1 VNDNRKLKIFLGT
14 LSGLLLGLAF
24 PPVPTGVTAL
34 IAFVPFFFLL
44 STLDNYGSTFRYTYL
59 TIFVFNLITTYWAG
73 GFVHFKDW
81 YMMVAG
87 LLLIIGHPLFFIIP
101 AFVWLF
107 IRKQFG
113 FKISLFIFPAIWV
126 GFEYLHG
133 IGDLGFPWLTI
144 GNTQTYDL
152 SIIQFASITGVYG
165 LSFWILWINVLIFF
179 LFVKIILKEWTISD
193 KRSIL
198 LLSTILVIYF
208 LPKIYGNIVTENNP
222 SKNNNH
228 ITVSVIQPNIDTF
241 EKWTVDPTVPLDILQ
256 DQMKDIRVIHP
267 DLVLWP
273 ETAIPFYIL
282 QPQNKYYLNHLRQ
295 IVDYL
300 DIHLLSGIPD
310 ITYYSSSDNFPKSSK
325 LSKSGERYDSFNS
338 SMLLSP
344 RDNKI
349 QKYSKIVLVPFAERV
364 PFSEELSF
372 LDIMEWNFGLGG
384 WGHGR
389 DTTVF
394 EMKIRSGEL
403 VKFSN
408 LICYES
414 VFPTF
419 VRTFVKNGAEF
430 LTVITNDSWW
440 GNTSGTYQHKQIAI
454 MRAVENRRWVVQ
466 CANGGISCYIDP
478 YGKIIQESDM
488 YTKIILSQKIEPR
501 TEITFYTR
509 YGDWLA
515 EVCIVITLFFIM
527 AAISGM
533 FYKTLRRRDYNG
545 IH

>member
-1 VNDNRKLKIFLGT
+1 MNVSRKFKIFLGIST
-14 LSGLLLGLAF
+14 GLLLGIAF

-34 IAFVPFFFLL
+34 IAFVPFFLLL
-44 STLDNYGSTFRYTYL
+44 STLDNYGSTFRYTYF
-59 TIFVFNLITTYWAG
+59 TIFIFNLITTYWTG

-87 LLLIIGHPLFFIIP
+87 LLLIIAHPLFFIVP

-113 FKISLFIFPAIWV
+113 FKISLFVFPFIWV

-152 SIIQFASITGVYG
+152 SVIQVASITGVYG
-165 LSFWILWINVLIFF
+165 ISFWILWINVLIF
-179 LFVKIILKEWTISD
+179 LLLVKIFLKEWNISD
-193 KRSIL
+193 KKSIL
-198 LLSTILVIYF
+198 LLSTILIIYF
-208 LPKIYGNIVTENNP
+208 LPKYYGSMVIENK
-222 SKNNNH
+222 SSEENNH
-228 ITVSVIQPNIDTF
+228 ILVSVIQPNIDTF
-241 EKWTVDPTVPLDILQ
+241 EKWTVDPTMPLNILQ
-256 DQMKDIRVIHP
+256 DQMNEIRSVHP

-282 QPQNKYYLNHLRQ
+282 QPQNIYYLNQLKQ
-295 IVDYL
+295 LVNSFDV
-300 DIHLLSGIPD
+300 HLLTGIPD
-310 ITYYSSSDNFPKSSK
+310 ITYYPSSGQFPKSSK
-325 LSKSGERYDSFNS
+325 TSKNGDRYDSFNS
-338 SMLLSP
+338 SMLISP
-344 RDNKI
+344 RDQNI
-349 QKYSKIVLVPFAERV
+349 QKYAKIVLVPFAERV

-372 LDIMEWNFGLGG
+372 LNIMEWNFGLGG
-384 WGHGR
+384 WGYGR

-394 EMKIRSGEL
+394 EMKIRSGEI

-419 VRTFVKNGAEF
+419 VNTFVKNGAEF

-440 GNTSGTYQHKQIAI
+440 GNTSGAYQHKQIAI

-478 YGKIIQESDM
+478 YGNIIQESDM
-488 YTKIILSQKIEPR
+488 YVKAILSQKIEPR
-501 TEITFYTR
+501 TDITFYTR

-515 EVCIVITLFFIM
+515 EICIVISLFFIV
-527 AAISGM
+527 ATISGK
-533 FYKTLRRRDYNG
+533 FYKTLRKRDYNG

>member
-1 VNDNRKLKIFLGT
+1 MKLFLGL
-14 LSGLLLGLAF
+14 LSGLLLGLSF
-24 PPVPTGVTAL
+24 PPVPTGVAVL
-34 IAFVPFFFLL
+34 IAFVPFFLLL
-44 STLDNYGSTFRYTYL
+44 STLENYGSTFRYTYF
-59 TIFVFNLITTYWAG
+59 TIFIFNLITTYWAG
-73 GFVHFKDW
+73 GFVHLKDW

-87 LLLIIGHPLFFIIP
+87 LLLIIGHPLFFIVP
-101 AFVWLF
+101 VFVWLF

-113 FKISLFIFPAIWV
+113 FKISIYTFPFIWV

-152 SIIQFASITGVYG
+152 SVVQMASITGAYG
-165 LSFWILWINVLIFF
+165 ISFWILWINVLIFL
-179 LFVKIILKEWTISD
+179 LFVKLFLKEWNISE
-193 KRSIL
+193 KRSML
-198 LLSTILVIYF
+198 LIATILIMYF
-208 LPKIYGNIVTENNP
+208 IPKIYGIILLDGKPSIENNNV
-222 SKNNNH
+222 S
-228 ITVSVIQPNIDTF
+228 ISVIQPNIDTF
-241 EKWTVDPTVPLDILQ
+241 EKWTGDPTVPFEILQ
-256 DQMKDIRVIHP
+256 DQTKDIRSIHP

-282 QPQNKYYLNHLRQ
+282 QPQNIYYLNQLKRT
-295 IVDYL
+295 VDYL
-300 DIHLLSGIPD
+300 DIHLLAGIPD
-310 ITYYSSSDNFPKSSK
+310 IAYYSPTDHFPQSSK
-325 LSKSGERYDSFNS
+325 ISKSGERYDSFNS
-338 SMLLSP
+338 SILLSP
-344 RDNKI
+344 HESNI

-394 EMKIRSGEL
+394 EINLRNGRI

-440 GNTSGTYQHKQIAI
+440 GNTSGAYQHKQIAI

-466 CANGGISCYIDP
+466 CANGGISCFIDA
-478 YGKIIQESDM
+478 YGTIVQQSDL
-488 YTKIILSQKIEPR
+488 YTKTILSQNVKASK
-501 TEITFYTR
+501 EITFYTE

-515 EVCIVITLFFIM
+515 EMCVMLSLFFVM
-527 AAISGM
+527 AAISGK
-533 FYKTLRRRDYNG
+533 FYKTLRSRDYHG